1 MRRSEIFDSFVKI
14 AQEKGMISNDSSDAK
29 KKLEETLRADS
40 LSLSDIEALYGVKPD
55 SPKSMEYEHNI
66 MEVAHPNS
74 IVVSPS
80 YDKLNGLVENEIERQ
95 NINLHIVMK
104 TPDGL
109 LTQRKYAEKEL
120 ILSLVRL
127 ANDLDNKDKEKLRI
141 LADTCLLQVTNKS
154 LKKEG
159 VAPMLVIGLIAGTIG
174 AIYAHQH
181 LPNVDKGL
189 QNNYTRLISELDDF
203 LKSNADY
210 GVGYEYDNEILEDVR
225 GVKDRLTK
233 FYSLYE
239 KIKPILRSLEMPRD
253 LKAAEVIAVS
263 QKSETEVVIKAYNA
277 LIENITN
284 INNYIDKVESN
295 FKQTSYK
302 ERHIKERGALTSLV
316 DSVGLLHGGKS
327 SLFADDFED
336 VVNAISPFKK
346 SVGEL
351 LNVLQKAKSIE
362 NQAHEDL
369 SASQAKFTSDYG
381 VKPSENTP
389 SLTKSPSKPI
399 MVSKKE
405 DNFGEEDLEKELAA
419 YPGLV

>member
-1 MRRSEIFDSFVKI
+1 MRKSEIFESFVKI
-14 AQEKGMISNDSSDAK
+14 AQEKGMISNDSSEAK
-29 KKLEETLRADS
+29 KKLEQTSRADS

-74 IVVSPS
+74 LVISPS
-80 YDKLNGLVENEIERQ
+80 YDKLNGLVENNIERQ
-95 NINLHIVMK
+95 NILLHIVMK

-109 LTQRKYAEKEL
+109 STQRKYAEKEL

-127 ANDLDNKDKEKLRI
+127 ANDLDNQNKEKLRV
-141 LADTCLLQVTNKS
+141 LADACLEQVSHKS

-159 VAPMLVIGLIAGTIG
+159 AAQLVVALIAGTIG

-189 QNNYTRLISELDDF
+189 QNNYVRLMSELDDF
-203 LKSNADY
+203 LKSNTDY
-210 GVGYEYDNEILEDVR
+210 GVGYQYDNEILDDVR

-233 FYSLYE
+233 FFTLYE
-239 KIKPILRSLEMPRD
+239 KIKPILRSLEMPHD
-253 LKAAEVIAVS
+253 LKAAEVIAVA
-263 QKSETEVVIKAYNA
+263 QKSETEIVIRAYNA
-277 LIENITN
+277 LIDNITN
-284 INNYIDKVESN
+284 INTFIDKVESN

-302 ERHIKERGALTSLV
+302 ERHIKERGAITSLI
-316 DSVGLLHGGKS
+316 DSVGLLHGGKTG
-327 SLFADDFED
+327 LFADDFDD
-336 VVNAISPFKK
+336 VVNAMSPFKK

-351 LNVLQKAKSIE
+351 LNMLQKAKSIE

-381 VKPSENTP
+381 VKPSENIPLYNPP
-389 SLTKSPSKPI
+389 SSKSPSGPM
-399 MVSKKE
+399 MVSKK
-405 DNFGEEDLEKELAA
+405 DDGLNEEDLEKEL
-419 YPGLV
+419 GFL